1 MQQRQHS
8 MKKQKSKPFDN
19 VSQQKKG
26 IVLTGMFISLF
37 GGMFAAIV
45 AIDNFKN
52 YDNPYLFSFVFGAI
66 GLLTGL
72 FIARKIKSSILI
84 NKQIQQNYTQL
95 TIFIFTGFI
104 GLFLLFGQKANTI
117 LSNKEKCDNYS
128 VVDKIFRKGGYKT
141 TELNIL
147 VINVDGVYHKYIT
160 NSSYW
165 QTISTGQQ
173 IDVCIYKSVIGFDYI
188 KLTNEN

>member
-1 MQQRQHS
+1 M
-8 MKKQKSKPFDN
+8 MNQKNKPFDN
-19 VSQQKKG
+19 VSRQKKLIVVTG
-26 IVLTGMFISLF
+26 IFVSLF

-52 YDNPYLFSFVFGAI
+52 YDNPYLFGFVFGTI

-72 FIARKIKSSILI
+72 FIARKIKSAILI
-84 NKQIQQNYTQL
+84 NQKMQQNYSQL
-95 TIFIFTGFI
+95 TIFILTGFI
-104 GLFLLFGQKANTI
+104 GLFLLLGQNANTI

-128 VVDKIFRKGGYKT
+128 VVDKIFRKGGYKRA
-141 TELNIL
+141 ELNIL
-147 VINVDGVYHKYIT
+147 VINIDGVYHKYIT
-160 NSSYW
+160 KPNYW

-173 IDVCIYKSVIGFDYI
+173 IEVCIYKSIIRFDYL